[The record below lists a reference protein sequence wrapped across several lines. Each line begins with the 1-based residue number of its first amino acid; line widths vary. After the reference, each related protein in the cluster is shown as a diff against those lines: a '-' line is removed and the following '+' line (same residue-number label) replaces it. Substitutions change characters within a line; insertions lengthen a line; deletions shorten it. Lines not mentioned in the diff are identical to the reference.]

1 MAAVQLQHQH
11 NNLEITAAHHAA
23 SLQQRAQEVIN
34 MEHLSHHEMAQRVFR
49 VEEQIESDART
60 FKSRCEGFV
69 NQEKDLA
76 ERCERNAMRM
86 HNACAELEQERQ
98 MANQAVAL
106 YKNQVA
112 ETEQAARDSLCRA
125 QNQTSELARMV
136 MVQRNENHASQ
147 RALHDTEMREQ
158 QITQYYELNAG
169 QQLGQREAL
178 FHEAMQARGVLEG
191 EYQRVVAQLAREEGR
206 SHFLTGGIS
215 SQANEVND
223 YERKNNLLNGENAI
237 MVRQITTQQN
247 ELTECQSEL
256 AQCQTLRGE
265 CQREL
270 ASAKLASGFWQ
281 TSGAAVQT
289 ELEAA
294 WADKT

>member
-1 MAAVQLQHQH
+1 
-11 NNLEITAAHHAA
+11 
-23 SLQQRAQEVIN
+23 
-34 MEHLSHHEMAQRVFR
+34 MEHLSHQDMAQRVFR

-60 FKSRCEGFV
+60 FKNRCEGFV

-76 ERCERNAMRM
+76 ERCETNALRMR
-86 HNACAELEQERQ
+86 NACAEQEQERQ
-98 MANQAVAL
+98 KANQVVAL

-125 QNQTSELARMV
+125 QNQTAELAHMV
-136 MVQRNENHASQ
+136 VVQRNENHASQ
-147 RALHDTEMREQ
+147 RALHDTETREQ
-158 QITQYYELNAG
+158 QITQYYEHNAG

-178 FHEAMQARGVLEG
+178 FHEAMHSRGVLEG

-215 SQANEVND
+215 SKANEVID
-223 YERKNNLLNGENAI
+223 YERQNNLLNGENAI
-237 MVRQITTQQN
+237 MVRQITTQQT
-247 ELTECQSEL
+247 ELNECQSEL

-281 TSGAAVQT
+281 TSGTAIQAD
-289 ELEAA
+289 LEAA